1 MSTSTH
7 PVRVRASLDPELSR
21 WLWLVKWLLVIPH
34 YLVLVFLWPVFV
46 VLSVIAMFA
55 ILFTGRYPRGIFDFN
70 VGVLRWS
77 WRVAY
82 YAYGAL
88 GTDRYPPFTLEEE
101 ADYPAHLEVEYPD
114 HLSRGLALVKW
125 WLLAIPH
132 YVVVALFVGGGVRFA
147 NRTLTD
153 QQPWL
158 WSGGLIG
165 LLVVVAAVVL
175 LFSGRYP
182 RSVFDLLL
190 GMNRWVLR
198 VAAYSAL
205 MTDRYPPFR
214 LDMGPDEPGSGQLAV
229 RSSDVV
235 PPVPADTLG
244 PVAPAPVG
252 TAVGQETDRSSW
264 SGGRIVTLVL
274 GTLLLVGSLGIGA
287 GGVALTVADKGLRD
301 GQGFFMSG
309 QQALFSTGYAV
320 SSDKLQLHLSG
331 AGALVPERIVGD
343 VKVTAAPRGGGA
355 VFVGIAPASDLAS
368 YLAGV
373 RHTVLVDVGTG
384 RGRDGVPS
392 YREVAG
398 TAPATAPVDATI
410 WAAQSSGAGTQSVV
424 WPIEPGDWAVVVMNA
439 DASSGVAADLAVG
452 ATFPGLGLVVGAMA
466 AVAACLLVTAII
478 LMVAA
483 LRARTRRPPA
493 GAGAR

>member
-1 MSTSTH
+1 
-7 PVRVRASLDPELSR
+7 
-21 WLWLVKWLLVIPH
+21 
-34 YLVLVFLWPVFV
+34 

-101 ADYPAHLEVEYPD
+101 ADYPTHLEVEYPD

-132 YVVVALFVGGGVRFA
+132 YLVVAVFVGGGVRFA

-229 RSSDVV
+229 RSSDLV
-235 PPVPADTLG
+235 PPVAATLG
-244 PVAPAPVG
+244 PVPPAPVG
-252 TAVGQETDRSSW
+252 TAVGAEADRSSW
-264 SGGRIVTLVL
+264 SAGRIVTLVL
-274 GTLLLVGSLGIGA
+274 GAWLLVGSLGIGA

-309 QQALFSTGYAV
+309 QQALASAGYAL

-331 AGALVPERIVGD
+331 AGEFVPERVVGD
-343 VKVTAAPRGGGA
+343 VKVTVAPRGGGA
-355 VFVGIAPASDLAS
+355 VFVGIAPASDVAS

-373 RHTVLVDVGTG
+373 RHSVLVDAGTG
-384 RGRDGVPS
+384 RGRDRVPS

-398 TAPATAPVDATI
+398 AAPTAAPVDARI
-410 WAAQSSGAGTQSVV
+410 WAAQSSGTGTQSVV

-439 DASSGVAADLAVG
+439 DASSGVAADVAVG
-452 ATFPGLGLVVGAMA
+452 ATFPGLSLVVRTMA
-466 AVAACLLVTAII
+466 ALAVCLLVPAII

-493 GAGAR
+493 RAGAR